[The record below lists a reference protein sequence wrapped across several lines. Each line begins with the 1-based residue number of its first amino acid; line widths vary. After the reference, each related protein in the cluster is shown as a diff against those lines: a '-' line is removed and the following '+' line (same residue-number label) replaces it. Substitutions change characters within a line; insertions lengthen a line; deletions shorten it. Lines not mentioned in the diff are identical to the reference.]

1 MDFIC
6 KQIIILLQCIKIT
19 IIIHRTRRGD
29 SMNKKMILVAL
40 ILAFAQLQ
48 SVAVVTVQESTSGN
62 YLINNGYSVQTADIV
77 QVVKAR
83 TNGEEYYTADETKL
97 KKSNKFVRFC
107 RKFYAYFDP
116 AAEDYSY
123 YHHDT
128 KTTPSYTDL

>member
-62 YLINNGYSVQTADIV
+62 YLINNGYSAQTADLINV
-77 QVVKAR
+77 SKAR
-83 TNGEEYYTADETKL
+83 ANGQAYQTPDEVVYKNQ
-97 KKSNKFVRFC
+97 NKFVRFM
-107 RKFYAYFDP
+107 RKFFI
-116 AAEDYSY
+116 
-123 YHHDT
+123 
-128 KTTPSYTDL
+128 